1 MEHSG
6 DLYLKQSIAER
17 REIELKLSHIH
28 PPKELHMAAD
38 NRRPSARL
46 IRAGKI
52 SVVSRKPSAAKKK
65 VATAKRARV
74 AKKI

>member
-1 MEHSG
+1 
-6 DLYLKQSIAER
+6 
-17 REIELKLSHIH
+17 
-28 PPKELHMAAD
+28 MAAD

-52 SVVSRKPSAAKKK
+52 SVMSRKTPVAKKK
-65 VATAKRARV
+65 VATTKRVRA